1 MNTHRELIARLTAL
15 RDYIDQHDSY
25 NLDDAYLDAMLG
37 DTIHDLL
44 PSRWVRADHL
54 AGISE
59 LAALFFPPD
68 TDHPNVTNNRTT
80 IATWVSNP
88 NAGFPDPVAR
98 LAGTP
103 VWDVTDV
110 VDWWL
115 QYVPRTRSKSG
126 RPDPALLEQFRTPE
140 AS

>member
-1 MNTHRELIARLTAL
+1 VNTHRELIARLTAL
-15 RDYIDQHDSY
+15 RCHLRDLIGSDPYV
-25 NLDDAYLDAMLG
+25 AYLSAECAD
-37 DTIHDLL
+37 IVSDLEQT
-44 PSRWVRADHL
+44 RWVRADHL